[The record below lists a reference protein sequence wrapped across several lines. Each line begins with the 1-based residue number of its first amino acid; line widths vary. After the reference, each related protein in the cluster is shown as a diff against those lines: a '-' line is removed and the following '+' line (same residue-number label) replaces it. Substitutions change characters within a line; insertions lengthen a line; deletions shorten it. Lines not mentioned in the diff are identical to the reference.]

1 MAQFFPPIS
10 DIFLFKIQ
18 PTEGELALL
27 RFLEVNL
34 DEHYEVYFNPYL
46 NGDRPDIIILR
57 KEWGALII
65 EVKDWNLESYFIDEN
80 KKWRVLHQNTLVKSP
95 ISQVCKYK
103 ENLFELHIDNLLNL
117 KINNI
122 KYFNIV
128 KCAIYFHK
136 ATKEQINTLIQPLK
150 NDKSLRF
157 NIDLLSNDSLTKEN
171 FNKIFFKTHSAQNK
185 QYFTDEIYNSFKRVL
200 TPTFHMQNDGNFI
213 EYNKKQKEIISKP
226 IKEMRVK
233 GVFGSG
239 KTTTLV
245 ARAVKT
251 YQKLKM
257 DKLHPK
263 ILILTY
269 NLTLRNFIRDKLIQV
284 HRDFE
289 IADFTI
295 INYHQFIKAEL
306 NNMEIEM
313 EIPHKN
319 KGMEIEEYYDK
330 YYSNEQL
337 FAKNKDKII
346 PYDAIYIDEI
356 QDYKRS
362 WMNIIKD
369 SFLAPEG
376 EYIIFGD
383 EKQNIYGNPIKNKDI
398 ITNILGRPTELKIC
412 HRSDSKIRD
421 LTLEFQKTLFSKKY
435 ELDNMVNEKI
445 GEGLFEKEGYTKYT
459 YFLNMPI
466 IPTIYDIIRENILHK
481 IHNVSPNDIT
491 ILGYTLPLLRE
502 LDCYYRILS
511 RENTKTMFETTE
523 IMYLSAL
530 SDNEKWLDALRNEL
544 ARNNYPNNT
553 KLSDEQNIKIKKFI
567 AQLLSIA
574 ELYAKYPEKIEKCFS
589 EKCENFKI
597 GFDFFLS
604 FLKTNAKEIQGFRS
618 KVNKANYEIIRR
630 NKKIHFWMNCGML
643 KISTIHSFKGWESQA
658 VFLII
663 EDKTTKNEFDELLY
677 TGFTRAR
684 ENLVI
689 INFGNE
695 EYHKILKPM
704 FDKVNKQ

>member
-1 MAQFFPPIS
+1 M
-10 DIFLFKIQ
+10 
-18 PTEGELALL
+18 
-27 RFLEVNL
+27 
-34 DEHYEVYFNPYL
+34 
-46 NGDRPDIIILR
+46 
-57 KEWGALII
+57 
-65 EVKDWNLESYFIDEN
+65 
-80 KKWRVLHQNTLVKSP
+80 
-95 ISQVCKYK
+95 CKYK

-171 FNKIFFKTHSAQNK
+171 FNKIYFKTHSAQNK

-289 IADFTI
+289 IVDFTI

>member
-1 MAQFFPPIS
+1 M
-10 DIFLFKIQ
+10 
-18 PTEGELALL
+18 
-27 RFLEVNL
+27 
-34 DEHYEVYFNPYL
+34 
-46 NGDRPDIIILR
+46 
-57 KEWGALII
+57 
-65 EVKDWNLESYFIDEN
+65 
-80 KKWRVLHQNTLVKSP
+80 
-95 ISQVCKYK
+95 
-103 ENLFELHIDNLLNL
+103 
-117 KINNI
+117 
-122 KYFNIV
+122 
-128 KCAIYFHK
+128 
-136 ATKEQINTLIQPLK
+136 
-150 NDKSLRF
+150 RF

-604 FLKTNAKEIQGFRS
+604 FLKTNAKEIQGFRN

>member
-1 MAQFFPPIS
+1 M
-10 DIFLFKIQ
+10 
-18 PTEGELALL
+18 
-27 RFLEVNL
+27 
-34 DEHYEVYFNPYL
+34 
-46 NGDRPDIIILR
+46 
-57 KEWGALII
+57 
-65 EVKDWNLESYFIDEN
+65 
-80 KKWRVLHQNTLVKSP
+80 
-95 ISQVCKYK
+95 CKYK

-289 IADFTI
+289 IVDFTI

-421 LTLEFQKTLFSKKY
+421 LTLEFQTTLFSKKY

-604 FLKTNAKEIQGFRS
+604 FLKTNAKEIQGFRN

>member
-1 MAQFFPPIS
+1 MRNQ
-10 DIFLFKIQ
+10 
-18 PTEGELALL
+18 
-27 RFLEVNL
+27 
-34 DEHYEVYFNPYL
+34 
-46 NGDRPDIIILR
+46 
-57 KEWGALII
+57 
-65 EVKDWNLESYFIDEN
+65 N
-80 KKWRVLHQNTLVKSP
+80 KLVKSP
-95 ISQVCKYK
+95 ISQVYRYK

-117 KINNI
+117 KIKNI

-136 ATKEQINTLIQPLK
+136 ATKKEVDSLLVEPFK
-150 NDKSLRF
+150 NDKKYYQFLHF
-157 NIDLLSNDSLTKEN
+157 NIDLLGNDSLTQEN
-171 FNKIFFKTHSAQNK
+171 FNKIFYKTDSIKTHNS
-185 QYFTDEIYNSFKRVL
+185 QYFTDEIYRSFKRVL
-200 TPTFHMQNDGNFI
+200 TLIFHMQNDGSFI
-213 EYNKKQKEIISKP
+213 EYNQKQKEIISRQT
-226 IKEMRVK
+226 KEMRVK

-257 DKLHPK
+257 EKPYPK

-269 NLTLRNFIRDKLIQV
+269 NLTLRNFIQDKLMQV
-284 HRDFE
+284 NRDFE
-289 IADFTI
+289 IANFTI

-313 EIPHKN
+313 EIPNEDK
-319 KGMEIEEYYDK
+319 EIEPKQYLDEK

-369 SFLAPEG
+369 SFLAPKG
-376 EYIIFGD
+376 EYILFGD
-383 EKQNIYGNPIKNKDI
+383 EKQNIYGNAIENKDI
-398 ITNILGRPTELKIC
+398 VTNIKGRPTELKIC
-412 HRSDSKIRD
+412 HRSDSKIKD
-421 LTLEFQKTLFSKKY
+421 LTLEFQKTLFNEKY
-435 ELDNMVNEKI
+435 EIDSFTDEETSSNS
-445 GEGLFEKEGYTKYT
+445 LFDKEGYIKYT
-459 YFLNMPI
+459 YFLNIPI
-466 IPTIYDIIRENILHK
+466 IPTIYDIIRENIRHK
-481 IHNVSPNDIT
+481 IHNISPNDIT

-502 LDCYYRILS
+502 FDCYYRLLS

-523 IMYLSAL
+523 IIYLSML
-530 SDNEKWLDALRNEL
+530 PNNEKWLARLKNEL
-544 ARNNYPNNT
+544 IQNNYPKRA
-553 KLSDEQNIKIKKFI
+553 KLSDTQNIKIKGFI
-567 AQLLSIA
+567 AQLLAIA
-574 ELYAKYPEKIEKCFS
+574 ELYTKYPEKLEKCLS

-604 FLKTNAKEIQGFRS
+604 FLKANAKEIQTFRH
-618 KVNKANYEIIRR
+618 KVNNENYEAIRR

-658 VFLII
+658 IFLII
-663 EDKTTKNEFDELLY
+663 EDKITKSEFNELLY
-677 TGFTRAR
+677 TGITRAR

-704 FDKVNKQ
+704 FDKVDRG

>member
-1 MAQFFPPIS
+1 M
-10 DIFLFKIQ
+10 
-18 PTEGELALL
+18 
-27 RFLEVNL
+27 
-34 DEHYEVYFNPYL
+34 
-46 NGDRPDIIILR
+46 
-57 KEWGALII
+57 
-65 EVKDWNLESYFIDEN
+65 
-80 KKWRVLHQNTLVKSP
+80 
-95 ISQVCKYK
+95 
-103 ENLFELHIDNLLNL
+103 
-117 KINNI
+117 
-122 KYFNIV
+122 
-128 KCAIYFHK
+128 
-136 ATKEQINTLIQPLK
+136 
-150 NDKSLRF
+150 
-157 NIDLLSNDSLTKEN
+157 
-171 FNKIFFKTHSAQNK
+171 
-185 QYFTDEIYNSFKRVL
+185 L

-269 NLTLRNFIRDKLIQV
+269 NLTLRNFIHDKLIQV

-398 ITNILGRPTELKIC
+398 ITNILRRPTELKIC

-604 FLKTNAKEIQGFRS
+604 FLKTNAKEIQGFRN